1 MTSKTLRKLTKIIK
15 KKCLPITEKNRFFL
29 FYCFFKIADAFI
41 LVYSVLD
48 SETFNRMDL
57 IKKFIER
64 QFGKEK
70 KEVPIIVVGTM
81 CDLPYRKVNTEFAL
95 NWALKEKGVVLKRLY
110 IEYLVKLFE
119 ICVQDRLAI
128 IDFVHFLSGKFFHP
142 LSINFFVY
150 LKNNHYTL
158 FIKK

>member
-1 MTSKTLRKLTKIIK
+1 MTPKTLRKLTKINIK
-15 KKCLPITEKNRFFL
+15 KNAFRSRKKNPIFFIL
-29 FYCFFKIADAFI
+29 LFFKIADAFI

-81 CDLPYRKVNTEFAL
+81 CDLPYRKINTEFAL
-95 NWALKEKGVVLKRLY
+95 NWALKEKGVVL
-110 IEYLVKLFE
+110 F
-119 ICVQDRLAI
+119 
-128 IDFVHFLSGKFFHP
+128 
-142 LSINFFVY
+142 
-150 LKNNHYTL
+150 
-158 FIKK
+158 